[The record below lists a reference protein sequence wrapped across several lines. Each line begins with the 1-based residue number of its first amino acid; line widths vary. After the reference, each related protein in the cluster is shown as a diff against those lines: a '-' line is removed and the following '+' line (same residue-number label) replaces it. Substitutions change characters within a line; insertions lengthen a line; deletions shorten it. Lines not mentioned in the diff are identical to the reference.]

1 MFWITIALIVGLF
14 IGAFIGVVVLTLVNA
29 GKYDDMMNNRI
40 E

>member
-14 IGAFIGVVVLTLVNA
+14 IGAFIGVIVLTLVTA